1 MMIDKVSALKK
12 STLFQNLDD
21 DKLKELAL
29 SSHERKLQQNEIL
42 FSAGEE
48 AHGLFVIVSG
58 SVRAYRESVDGREQ
72 ILHVERAGF
81 TIAELI
87 VFDEGTYPA
96 TVAAEEDSVL
106 LFVNKQAIR
115 KLCLDYPPFALTALQ
130 LMSQRLRRHAE
141 LIETLSLREVRQR
154 LAQVL
159 LVEAQLHG
167 KPTPEGIV
175 FARQLSNQQLAARI
189 GSVRDVASRAL
200 TRLQQDELIL
210 ISEQTI
216 TILDEALLKIYAE
229 NN

>member
-1 MMIDKVSALKK
+1 MLDKVSALKK
-12 STLFQNLDD
+12 ATLFQNVEDAALR
-21 DKLKELAL
+21 ELAVAA
-29 SSHERKLQQNEIL
+29 HERKLQQNEIL

-96 TVAAEEDSVL
+96 TVAAEEESVL
-106 LFVNKQAIR
+106 LFVHKQAIR
-115 KLCLDYPPFALTALQ
+115 KLCLDHPPFALEALR

-159 LVEAQLHG
+159 LAEARRHG
-167 KPTPEGIV
+167 QRTSEGIV
-175 FARQLSNQQLAARI
+175 FGRQLSNQQLAARI
-189 GSVRDVASRAL
+189 GSVRDVVSRAL
-200 TRLQQDELIL
+200 TRLQQDELIT

-216 TILDEALLKIYAE
+216 TILDEALLMMYAE

>member
-1 MMIDKVSALKK
+1 MMDKVSTLKQ
-12 STLFQNLDD
+12 STLFQDLDD
-21 DKLKELAL
+21 DKLRELAL

-96 TVAAEEDSVL
+96 TVAAEEESVL

-130 LMSQRLRRHAE
+130 LMS
-141 LIETLSLREVRQR
+141 
-154 LAQVL
+154 
-159 LVEAQLHG
+159 
-167 KPTPEGIV
+167 
-175 FARQLSNQQLAARI
+175 
-189 GSVRDVASRAL
+189 
-200 TRLQQDELIL
+200 
-210 ISEQTI
+210 
-216 TILDEALLKIYAE
+216 
-229 NN
+229 

>member
-1 MMIDKVSALKK
+1 MDKVSALKRA
-12 STLFQNLDD
+12 TLFRSLEEER
-21 DKLKELAL
+21 LRELAL
-29 SSHERKLQQNEIL
+29 SAHERKLSQNEIL

-106 LFVNKQAIR
+106 LFVDKQAIR
-115 KLCLDYPPFALTALQ
+115 KLCLDYPPFALTVLQ

-159 LVEAQLHG
+159 LAEAHRHG
-167 KPTPEGIV
+167 KRTPEGIV

-200 TRLQQDELIL
+200 TRLQQDELIT
-210 ISEQTI
+210 ISDQTI
-216 TILDEALLKIYAE
+216 TILDEALLTIYAQQ
-229 NN
+229 N